1 MSSPYTSTINDLIAG
16 SFGGA
21 AQVLVG
27 QPLDTIKTRAQIAP
41 KGMFKGP
48 MDILVQTVRKE
59 GFFALYKGMASPLL
73 GIAGVNSLLFAAYA
87 ASKRVVSPF
96 PDLSIQQIALAG
108 GMAGAINSILASP
121 VEMFKVRM
129 QGQYG
134 SASDKRLRT
143 VAREMWKE
151 WGFTRGIMRGYWVGF
166 LLSKLARFIS
176 PERHVGPTGMTI
188 STHIFTVGLS
198 DIVCRQV
205 TVAREIPAYAGFYSA
220 FEFSKRQFQ
229 GIYGEQIPVWALLA
243 SGSTGGIAYWLSCYP
258 LDVIKSR
265 IQLRPTPP
273 TSRPWTYI
281 NEELRAIISEGGFKG
296 LFRGLSPSR
305 ESSHLFCPFWRS
317 GYTHHASAMTVLRS
331 IPAAGSTFAAY
342 ELTREYLRESTGA

>member
-1 MSSPYTSTINDLIAG
+1 MSDSYSSTINDLIAG

-41 KGMFKGP
+41 KAMFKGP
-48 MDILVQTVRKE
+48 MDILAQTIRKE
-59 GFFALYKGMASPLL
+59 GFLALYKGMASPLL

-108 GMAGAINSILASP
+108 GMAGAVNAVLASP

-134 SASDKRLRT
+134 SASDKRLRDI
-143 VAREMWKE
+143 AKEMWKE
-151 WGFTRGIMRGYWVGF
+151 WGLRRGIMRGYW
-166 LLSKLARFIS
+166 
-176 PERHVGPTGMTI
+176 
-188 STHIFTVGLS
+188 
-198 DIVCRQV
+198 V

-229 GIYGEQIPVWALLA
+229 GIYGQQLPVWALLA
-243 SGSTGGIAYWLSCYP
+243 SGSTGGIAYWLSSYP

-265 IQLRPTPP
+265 IQLRSTPP
-273 TSRPWTYI
+273 MSRPWRYI
-281 NEELRAIISEGGFKG
+281 LEEIAAVVSEGGVKG
-296 LFRGLSPSR
+296 LFRGLSPS
-305 ESSHLFCPFWRS
+305 L
-317 GYTHHASAMTVLRS
+317 LRS

-342 ELTREYLRESTGA
+342 ELTRDFLSESTGA